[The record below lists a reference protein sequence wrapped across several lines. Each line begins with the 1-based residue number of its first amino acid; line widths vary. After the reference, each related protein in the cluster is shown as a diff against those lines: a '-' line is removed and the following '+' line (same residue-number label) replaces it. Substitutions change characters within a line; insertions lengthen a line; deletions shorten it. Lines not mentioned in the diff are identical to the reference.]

1 MNRFPTILTLLR
13 KEHGLT
19 QKQAAHDLG
28 VSQALLSH
36 YEKGI
41 RECGLDFLIRAADYY
56 GVTCDFLLGREEAGS
71 ARAGGRSAAVAVY
84 EACCTLNG
92 MLPPGSEWRAETL
105 GVLSL
110 YGTIT
115 AMAESGKC
123 PKSWLGLKKRA
134 RRLTPY
140 MAGMAEAGLIAQIP
154 DKITGDP
161 PESLK
166 WVVDRAEEMI
176 GRAALAMGDE
186 PLRKEKRA
194 EAPGRSGE

>member
-1 MNRFPTILTLLR
+1 MNRFPAMLTLLR
-13 KEHGLT
+13 RERGLT
-19 QKQAAHDLG
+19 QKQAAQDLG

-56 GVTCDFLLGREEAGS
+56 GVSCDFLLGRESGANT
-71 ARAGGRSAAVAVY
+71 ARTGGGMTAVRMY
-84 EACCTLNG
+84 EAICSLNA
-92 MLPPGSEWRAETL
+92 MLPRGSEWRAEDL

-110 YGTIT
+110 YGTVT
-115 AMAESGKC
+115 AMAENGKC
-123 PKSWLGLKKRA
+123 PKNWIGLKKRA

-140 MAGMAEAGLIAQIP
+140 MEGLAEANLIAQIP
-154 DKITGDP
+154 DKLTGEP

-176 GRAALAMGDE
+176 GRAALTMGDE
-186 PLRKEKRA
+186 PLRKEKKQA
-194 EAPGRSGE
+194 E